1 MKGRGQFR
9 ILFRKYGQ
17 EFRVVN
23 KREATS
29 QKFFYCGSKGSKK
42 ELNVR
47 IQSWLNCSTFHDCDI
62 NAAINILNTLTVETV
77 FEMISKVETVETN
90 VLENP
95 VKL

>member
-29 QKFFYCGSKGSKK
+29 QKCFDCGFKGTKK

-47 IQSWLNCSTFHDCDI
+47 IQS
-62 NAAINILNTLTVETV
+62 
-77 FEMISKVETVETN
+77 
-90 VLENP
+90 
-95 VKL
+95 